1 MKKNQLFLKIML
13 YPYVSFFL
21 LTMTTELFKTF
32 SLSKYYLFSGIISMA
47 TYCIIGCF
55 MGDLVEI
62 LMPVNKLNLRG
73 VAIAGIIPLIPILSF
88 ILRLDIFPVSF
99 YAKYFSLFLFLFGF
113 YFIIFIKMFAR
124 LKKE

>member
-21 LTMTTELFKTF
+21 LTTTTELFKTF
-32 SLSKYYLFSGIISMA
+32 SLSKYYLFFSIISMA

-55 MGDLVEI
+55 MGDLVEM
-62 LMPVNKLNLRG
+62 LMPLNKLNLRG

-88 ILRLDIFPVSF
+88 ILRLDIFPVNF
-99 YAKYFSLFLFLFGF
+99 YAKYFPLFLFLFGF
-113 YFIIFIKMFAR
+113 YFIIFIKMFFR

>member
-1 MKKNQLFLKIML
+1 MRKNQLFLKIML